1 MRKDKPFPADKKSP
15 WYKKWWIIAICF
27 LGGVYLA
34 NFAAAHVLQK
44 RIEQRLNAP
53 VSVMYKWTDEKGIV
67 HYSDK
72 KQDPSAEMTVYVKDK
87 PAEEEK
93 IANIETKALFIFRTA
108 KPILEKLLAAFVII
122 AVVAQ
127 GLKGIGSSLKRMN
140 QKRAKERLEAGFE
153 DCILQFKD
161 FSSGLSVKT
170 DKSRYAKGLAG
181 ARTVLDNIMK
191 NPDAL
196 DDRHR
201 EVISMLRR
209 ALETYI
215 DCITLWDIKAH
226 REITTA
232 DNKVYLT
239 KYPAL
244 LDKTTGD
251 DKPLSRGEFQGA
263 VRKTLWMYASR
274 YIKQAED
281 MFLNPP
287 GKEN

>member
-1 MRKDKPFPADKKSP
+1 MRKDNPSPADKKTP
-15 WYKKWWIIAICF
+15 WHKKWWITAICF

-34 NFAAAHVLQK
+34 SFATSYVLQE
-44 RIEQRLNAP
+44 RIEKRLNAP

-72 KQDPSAEMTVYVKDK
+72 KQDPSAEMTIYVKDR

-93 IANIETKALFIFRTA
+93 IANIETKALFILRTA

-127 GLKGIGSSLKRMN
+127 VLKGIGSSLKRMK
-140 QKRAKERLEAGFE
+140 QKRAKKRLEAGFE
-153 DCILQFKD
+153 DCILHFKN
-161 FSSGLSVKT
+161 FSSELSVKA
-170 DKSRYAKGLAG
+170 DKSRHAKDLAG
-181 ARTVLDNIMK
+181 VRTVLDNIMK

-226 REITTA
+226 SEITTA
-232 DNKVYLT
+232 DNKVYLM
-239 KYPAL
+239 KYPTL
-244 LDKTTGD
+244 LDKTAGD
-251 DKPLSRGEFQGA
+251 DKPLSHREFQSA
-263 VRKTLWMYASR
+263 LRKTLWMYASR
-274 YIKQAED
+274 YINQAETIFSKLPD
-281 MFLNPP
+281 
-287 GKEN
+287 KEI